1 MGKYVIVNE
10 YFEVS
15 AITIKIESLESYT
28 NLIMDGSLPCRYRN
42 GREPSII
49 NVIEIYTK
57 PYTYF

>member
-1 MGKYVIVNE
+1 MNE

-28 NLIMDGSLPCRYRN
+28 NYYLIMDGSLPCKYRN

-49 NVIEIYTK
+49 NIIGFYTK